1 MKTLRVIGTV
11 FFTIFFGLPLFWL
24 VSTSLKQELQ
34 IGSSDLIWFPTK
46 PDWENYSEAVNRSG
60 ILVAAWNSLWMSAL
74 SAFITTAVTAPA
86 AYLVAQSRGWFSK
99 VATGWVLSSQVFP
112 SILTVFPLFLIYVK
126 IGLFNTFTGAII
138 LYVIFN
144 LPFSLWLQRGFVKN
158 VPTEILEAGRIDG
171 ASGLKVLR
179 YVVFPLI
186 LPGSIVVFIYAFI
199 NTWNNFLVA
208 TVFLQGN
215 EKQTLTTQLARF
227 IGTEG
232 LGLFGPFAAA
242 TVLSVIPTLLLFIVL
257 QRKFTAN
264 LVAGAVKS

>member
-1 MKTLRVIGTV
+1 MSTV
-11 FFTIFFGLPLFWL
+11 
-24 VSTSLKQELQ
+24 
-34 IGSSDLIWFPTK
+34 
-46 PDWENYSEAVNRSG
+46 
-60 ILVAAWNSLWMSAL
+60 
-74 SAFITTAVTAPA
+74 SAFITTVVTAPA
-86 AYLVAQSRGWFSK
+86 AFLVAQSRGLFSK

-126 IGLFNTFTGAII
+126 IGLFNNFAGAII

-179 YVVFPLI
+179 YLVFPLI
-186 LPGSIVVFIYAFI
+186 LPGSIVVFIYTFI

-242 TVLSVIPTLLLFIVL
+242 TVLSVIPTLILFIVL

>member
-1 MKTLRVIGTV
+1 
-11 FFTIFFGLPLFWL
+11 
-24 VSTSLKQELQ
+24 
-34 IGSSDLIWFPTK
+34 
-46 PDWENYSEAVNRSG
+46 
-60 ILVAAWNSLWMSAL
+60 
-74 SAFITTAVTAPA
+74 
-86 AYLVAQSRGWFSK
+86 
-99 VATGWVLSSQVFP
+99 
-112 SILTVFPLFLIYVK
+112 
-126 IGLFNTFTGAII
+126 
-138 LYVIFN
+138 
-144 LPFSLWLQRGFVKN
+144 
-158 VPTEILEAGRIDG
+158 
-171 ASGLKVLR
+171 
-179 YVVFPLI
+179 VVFPLI

-232 LGLFGPFAAA
+232 VGLFGPFAAA

>member
-1 MKTLRVIGTV
+1 
-11 FFTIFFGLPLFWL
+11 
-24 VSTSLKQELQ
+24 
-34 IGSSDLIWFPTK
+34 
-46 PDWENYSEAVNRSG
+46 
-60 ILVAAWNSLWMSAL
+60 
-74 SAFITTAVTAPA
+74 
-86 AYLVAQSRGWFSK
+86 VAQSRGWFSK

-126 IGLFNTFTGAII
+126 IGLFNTFAGAII

-158 VPTEILEAGRIDG
+158 VPTEFLEAGRIDG
-171 ASGLKVLR
+171 AYGLKVLR

>member
-1 MKTLRVIGTV
+1 
-11 FFTIFFGLPLFWL
+11 
-24 VSTSLKQELQ
+24 
-34 IGSSDLIWFPTK
+34 
-46 PDWENYSEAVNRSG
+46 
-60 ILVAAWNSLWMSAL
+60 
-74 SAFITTAVTAPA
+74 
-86 AYLVAQSRGWFSK
+86 VAQSRGWFSK
-99 VATGWVLSSQVFP
+99 VTTGWVLSSQVFP
-112 SILTVFPLFLIYVK
+112 SLLTVFPLFLIYVK
-126 IGLFNTFTGAII
+126 IGLFNSFIGAII

-144 LPFSLWLQRGFVKN
+144 LPFCLWLQRGFVKN
-158 VPTEILEAGRIDG
+158 VPSEILEAGRIDG

-208 TVFLQGN
+208 TVFLQGG

-227 IGTEG
+227 IGTDG

>member
-1 MKTLRVIGTV
+1 MAVICFCFYYHCSNSPCGLLSRTIKRLVFKGGNRVGFEFSSLPVNFDCVPTL
-11 FFTIFFGLPLFWL
+11 F
-24 VSTSLKQELQ
+24 
-34 IGSSDLIWFPTK
+34 DLCKNW
-46 PDWENYSEAVNRSG
+46 
-60 ILVAAWNSLWMSAL
+60 
-74 SAFITTAVTAPA
+74 
-86 AYLVAQSRGWFSK
+86 
-99 VATGWVLSSQVFP
+99 
-112 SILTVFPLFLIYVK
+112 
-126 IGLFNTFTGAII
+126 
-138 LYVIFN
+138 
-144 LPFSLWLQRGFVKN
+144 PFSLWLQRGFVKN
-158 VPTEILEAGRIDG
+158 VPTEILEASRIDG

-208 TVFLQGN
+208 TVFLQGG